1 MPTTPTAPTAV
12 PDFPELSDRATYN
25 ARAYA
30 WAVHM
35 DTVYPAEML
44 ALASNTYAN
53 AVEGAASA
61 DTAVTAAAAA
71 EGSATLAGAVAWVSG
86 TTYALGDAVYSL
98 INLQT
103 YRRSVAGGGTVDPS
117 IDTANWTLANDV
129 PTGIVSNDITPTDW
143 NLTTSTS
150 VGTST
155 TYTATA
161 VLDADRTLFLF
172 SGSTSVHAAVYNATT
187 DTWGSPVLIR
197 TANIASNFALA
208 VIATDKILLS
218 TTPQSS
224 TALETVVLTVSAL
237 VITVGTALA
246 TTLAAAGRLSAGV
259 GFVTVGSSY
268 IITYDNAG
276 GICCH
281 RAITVSGT
289 TPSIGSELVLTGY
302 STSAVSYSATSSV
315 FLTVS
320 TTNLVLYALPIT
332 VSGTTLTAGT
342 QATATV
348 SSGNFRTQLQPLS
361 TGRWVAMYVNSTWR
375 AAIVNVSGTTAT
387 LSAADTAQSYSA
399 GTDFS
404 VKVFSGQATI
414 KKNTS
419 GYTNVVTDN
428 SGTIAL
434 GTAITTPQTGPMFS
448 YVGTSVLIG
457 STSDSRVQK
466 VGISGNNPVLEAD
479 FQSTAET
486 AYTAEIFTAFD
497 LGYGALAVTTLRTS
511 TGKTAALGPN
521 NRSYCLVTTGDSFTT
536 RCHNP
541 GYAGTP
547 IHFGDDTVFCVSAG
561 SGNVLNIRRLVLA

>member
-1 MPTTPTAPTAV
+1 MPTSPTAPSAV
-12 PDFPELSDRATYN
+12 PDFPAIGDASYNTKAYDWAT
-25 ARAYA
+25 
-30 WAVHM
+30 HM
-35 DTVYPAEML
+35 DATYPAEML

-61 DTAVTAAAAA
+61 DAAVTAAAAA

-117 IDTANWTLANDV
+117 VDTANWTLANDV
-129 PTGIVSNDITPTDW
+129 PTGTVSNDITATDW
-143 NLTTSTS
+143 TLTTSTA
-150 VGTST
+150 VGVS
-155 TYTATA
+155 AINFA
-161 VLDADRTLFLF
+161 VLDADRTLFLLA
-172 SGSTSVHAAVYNATT
+172 GSTSAHAAVYNATT
-187 DTWGSPVLIR
+187 NTWGSPVLVR
-197 TANIASNFALA
+197 AANIANSHAIA
-208 VIATDKILLS
+208 TIATDKVLLS
-218 TTPQSS
+218 TVPQSS

-237 VITVGTALA
+237 VITVNTALA
-246 TTLAAAGRLSAGV
+246 TTLAANGLLGTGV

-268 IITYDNAG
+268 IITYNNAG

-289 TPSIGSELVLTGY
+289 TPSVGAELVLTGY
-302 STSAVSYSATSSV
+302 ASSAVSYAVTSSV
-315 FLTVS
+315 MLTVS
-320 TTNLVLYALPIT
+320 TTNTVLYALPIT
-332 VSGTTLTAGT
+332 VSGTSLTAGT

-348 SSGNFRTQLQPLS
+348 SLGNFRTHLQPLS
-361 TGRWVAMYVNSTWR
+361 TGRWVAVYVNSTWR

-387 LSAADTAQSYSA
+387 LSAADTGYGYTA
-399 GTDFS
+399 GTDVS
-404 VKVFSGQATI
+404 IKVFSGQAII
-414 KKNTS
+414 KRAQENS
-419 GYTNVVTDN
+419 INVVTDN

-434 GTAITTPQTGPMFS
+434 GTAITTPQTGPIFG

-457 STSDSRVQK
+457 HSTSGSRVQK

-486 AYTAEIFTAFD
+486 AYTADIFTAFD
-497 LGYGALAVTTLRTS
+497 LGYGALAATTLRTS
-511 TGKTAALGPN
+511 TGKTAALSGN
-521 NRSYCLVTTGDSFTT
+521 NRAYCLITTGDSFTT

-541 GYAGTP
+541 GYSGTP

-561 SGNVLNIRRLVLA
+561 AGNVLNIRRLVLA